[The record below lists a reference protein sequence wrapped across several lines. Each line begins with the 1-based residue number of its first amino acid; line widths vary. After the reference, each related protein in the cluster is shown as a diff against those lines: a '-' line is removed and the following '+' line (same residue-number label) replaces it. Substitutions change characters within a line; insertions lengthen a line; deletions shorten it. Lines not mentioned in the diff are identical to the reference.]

1 LRLLSARTYAELED
15 MVLAHFPLDPTGK
28 RTDGLR
34 DLRSLLTVWE
44 RATDYPRS
52 LP

>member
-1 LRLLSARTYAELED
+1 

-44 RATDYPRS
+44 RATDYPPFPALS
-52 LP
+52 EVGA